1 MKYTMN
7 SLFCDDILNNIL
19 SYMSYQD
26 KAKSLASGVLVA
38 SHGLNLN
45 INVLEKVKVCCNRC
59 SFDNVAIQFNICTYC
74 IISLDLLER
83 FRFLTYEDCNKF
95 YKFNSRKL
103 DETALSTLD
112 LKLVSYPDCN
122 IILYDRLAVESYVQK
137 QFSSKQNRLDVLYE
151 KDLKKAKA
159 VKSKENLEIKRK
171 AEQQRLSLE
180 FSSNNYQDFFTYY
193 FTKIRRIKPQ
203 SATGDKR
210 KKLIEKAMDALII
223 KCSKDKQEYAYV
235 QNKAKLF
242 IKLRDKFASMNMK
255 VRTDSYQI
263 DRFMDTDFESDN
275 IVDSELE
282 ELSHKMYELHYLHS
296 KTKYARSLTK
306 AIQRERNQYGYGDV
320 DVEQVAINT
329 RADFFVKQMYEIKL
343 AIQNTSDNLNEYP
356 VVWINLL
363 KANEQASGEELKKIY
378 VNKFYNSH
386 YDIDYDSDY

>member
-1 MKYTMN
+1 MN

-26 KAKSLASGVLVA
+26 KAKSLAFGVLAA
-38 SHGLNLN
+38 SPNLNLN
-45 INVLEKVKVCCNRC
+45 INVIEKVKVCCSRC
-59 SFDNVAIQFNICTYC
+59 SFDNVAIQFNICTHC
-74 IISLDLLER
+74 IISLDLLEK

-112 LKLVSYPDCN
+112 SKLVKYLDCN

-137 QFSSKQNRLDVLYE
+137 QFSSKQNRLDILYE
-151 KDLKKAKA
+151 KKLKKAKA
-159 VKSKENLEIKRK
+159 VKSKEIKRK
-171 AEQQRLSLE
+171 AEQQRLKLE
-180 FSSNNYQDFFTYY
+180 FSSNNYQDFFAYY

-210 KKLIEKAMDALII
+210 KKLIEKAMDALIV
-223 KCSKDKQEYAYV
+223 KCSKDKQEYTYV

-242 IKLRDKFASMNMK
+242 NKLRDKFSSMNMK

-275 IVDSELE
+275 IINLELE

-296 KTKYARSLTK
+296 KTKYASALTK
-306 AIQRERNQYGYGDV
+306 AMQRERNQYGYGDV
-320 DVEQVAINT
+320 DVEQVAVNT
-329 RADFFVKQMYEIKL
+329 RASFFVKQMYEIKL
-343 AIQNTSDNLNEYP
+343 AIQNSSDNLNEYP
-356 VVWINLL
+356 SVWINLL
-363 KANEQASGEELKKIY
+363 KANEQSSGEELKKIY
-378 VNKFYNSH
+378 VNKFYNS
-386 YDIDYDSDY
+386 DY